1 MVKYEKDDI
10 ATYWFVIKSSHG
22 ESNIQAWTDDKDMLE
37 YYINFHKC
45 KSFKVKK
52 MTDTM
57 QHIYQVINES
67 VHDKIDI
74 YNITIK
80 NPNPKPGKEF
90 KNIMIPMT
98 ETEMHFVNEECQ
110 TFCATRVPYSEVSKK
125 IYMLKNKYQRALEGI
140 LFVATMRTVLAEE
153 SPNPILTSIAMD
165 QLRILVESF
174 PDNFGK

>member
-1 MVKYEKDDI
+1 MAKYEKDDI
-10 ATYWFVIKSSHG
+10 TTYWFVVKT
-22 ESNIQAWTDDKDMLE
+22 SNGASEIQAWTDDKDLLD
-37 YYINFHKC
+37 YYMNFHKC

-52 MTDTM
+52 MTDTIE
-57 QHIYQVINES
+57 HIYQVINES
-67 VHDKIDI
+67 VHDEIGI

-90 KNIMIPMT
+90 KNIMVPMT
-98 ETEMHFVNEECQ
+98 EVEMRFVNEECQ
-110 TFCATRVPYSEVSKK
+110 TFCATRVSYSAVDKK

-140 LFVATMRTVLAEE
+140 LFVQVMRVVLAE
-153 SPNPILTSIAMD
+153 SRPSNILTAISMD